1 MRFALLGSGS
11 EGNALLIEVGATRIL
26 MDCGFS
32 VSETVTRLA
41 RLEISPSQINAIVV
55 THEHADHMGGV
66 ARFARKYG
74 MPVFLTHGTRLSQSD
89 AFASLPSVIEIS
101 PHLAFSIGEIE
112 IQPYPVPHDAREPV
126 QYIFSDGIKKLGVLT
141 DVGCSTPH
149 IELMLDDCNSLILE
163 CNHDLELLMNGSYPY
178 SLKQRVSGRL
188 GHLNNQDAAAL
199 LARLDHVKFQHIVV
213 AHISQRNN
221 SPALAIAALCAAL
234 NCSPQLFLIAEQAA
248 GLPWQKIV

>member
-32 VSETVTRLA
+32 VSETVARLA

-66 ARFARKYG
+66 ARFARKYE

-89 AFASLPSVIEIS
+89 TFASLPSVIEIS
-101 PHLAFSIGEIE
+101 PHLAFSIGEIK

-126 QYIFSDGIKKLGVLT
+126 QYIFSDGVRKLGVLT

-149 IELMLDDCNSLILE
+149 IEHMLDDCNSLVLE

-199 LARLDHVKFQHIVV
+199 LARLNYVKFQHIVV

-221 SPALAIAALCAAL
+221 SPELAIAALCTAL
-234 NCSPQLFLIAEQAA
+234 NCSAQRFLIADQAA
-248 GLPWQKIV
+248 GLPWQKID